1 VIAASAWQVAGEHVF
16 SFGFGLVVGFL
27 LAHRYRIVRERRD
40 TEELESE

>member
-1 VIAASAWQVAGEHVF
+1 VTATSVWQVAGEHVF

-27 LAHRYRIVRERRD
+27 LAHRYRIVRERQ